1 MAYIIA
7 DNIISPLGE
16 TSEDNYLSVK
26 SGRSGIR
33 AYEPGTC
40 NIPEGFNASLLFED
54 FETLALKSAQKAIA
68 NALKNIA
75 NGQKAI
81 GNAQKNIANEQKNIG
96 NAQLELKGKR
106 TAFILS
112 STKGNIE
119 GNISLADSAQR
130 IASQLG
136 IDSKPIVVCNACIS
150 GLSALILGNRLID
163 SGLYDTAIVCGCDTP
178 RQFILSGFQSLKAL
192 SPEPCRPFDMERMGL
207 NLGEAAATL
216 ILSKNPLQGNSWRM
230 GDGFIRN
237 DAFHIST
244 PSKTA
249 DGLYLS
255 LQRTLESFT
264 KEISSACKQID
275 LKEHLAFINAHGTA
289 TLFNDQMESVAIGR
303 AGLSE
308 LPANAYKSFWGHT
321 MGAAGILETII
332 SMKAIDDDTILGT
345 RGFSELG
352 VSGKMNICAENRPTD
367 KKGFI
372 KMLSGFGGC
381 NATIWATKCPERE
394 NIALSQKEQQEREF
408 TTTHTIRI
416 TPEEVIL
423 DQRKIWEGK
432 EELGEQEGQE
442 HHSLLTS
449 LYKQMIGDYPKFYK
463 MDGLSRLGFVAS
475 EILLNA
481 EKEETD
487 EERAI
492 IFFNHSSSIDSDR
505 NYKESIKDKDN
516 YFPSPSI
523 FVYTLPNIVTGEIAI
538 RNHFQGETSFF
549 ILPDKDEKMMEE
561 ILQASCRDAQS
572 KSFLTGW
579 IDYEDERHF
588 EAELKICRIQP
599 SLIAYQEVKGV
610 KEVKEL
616 RRMSC
621 SLIRRKNKIL
631 K

>member
-16 TSEDNYLSVK
+16 TSEENYLSVK
-26 SGRSGIR
+26 AGRSGIR

-40 NIPEGFNASLLFED
+40 NIPEGFYASLLFED
-54 FETLALKSAQKAIA
+54 FETLALRSAQKAIA
-68 NALKNIA
+68 
-75 NGQKAI
+75 
-81 GNAQKNIANEQKNIG
+81 

-119 GNISLADSAQR
+119 ENISLANSAQR

-163 SGLYDTAIVCGCDTP
+163 SGLYDAAIVCGCDTP

-264 KEISSACKQID
+264 KEISSTCEQID
-275 LKEHLAFINAHGTA
+275 MKEQLAFINAHGTA

-303 AGLSE
+303 AGLSD

-381 NATIWATKCPERE
+381 NATIWAAKSPERE
-394 NIALSQKEQQEREF
+394 NIALSQMEQQNREF

-423 DQRKIWEGK
+423 DQQKLWEGK
-432 EELGEQEGQE
+432 KELGKQEGQE

-449 LYKQMIGDYPKFYK
+449 LYKQMIGNYPKFYK

-481 EKEETD
+481 EKGETD
-487 EERAI
+487 KERAI
-492 IFFNHSSSIDSDR
+492 IFFNHSSSIASDR
-505 NYKESIKDKDN
+505 NYKESINDKDN

-538 RNHFQGETSFF
+538 RNHFHGETSFF
-549 ILPDKDEKMMEE
+549 ILPDKDERMMEE

-588 EAELKICRIQP
+588 EADLKIKKMRN
-599 SLIAYQEVKGV
+599 YK
-610 KEVKEL
+610 
-616 RRMSC
+616 
-621 SLIRRKNKIL
+621 
-631 K
+631 

>member
-16 TSEDNYLSVK
+16 TSEENYLSVK
-26 SGRSGIR
+26 AGRSGIR

-40 NIPEGFNASLLFED
+40 NIPEGFYASLLFED

-68 NALKNIA
+68 NAR
-75 NGQKAI
+75 
-81 GNAQKNIANEQKNIG
+81 
-96 NAQLELKGKR
+96 LELKGKR

-119 GNISLADSAQR
+119 ENISLADSAQR

-136 IDSKPIVVCNACIS
+136 IDAKPIVVCNACIS

-163 SGLYDTAIVCGCDTP
+163 SGLYDAAIVCGCDTP

-216 ILSKNPLQGNSWRM
+216 ILSKNPIQGNSWRM

-255 LQRTLESFT
+255 IQRTLESFT
-264 KEISSACKQID
+264 KEISSTCKQID
-275 LKEHLAFINAHGTA
+275 MKEHLAFINAHGTA

-303 AGLSE
+303 AGLSD

-352 VSGKMNICAENRPTD
+352 VSGEMNICAENRPTD

-381 NATIWATKCPERE
+381 NATIWAAKYPERE
-394 NIALSQKEQQEREF
+394 NIALSQIEQQNREF

-423 DQRKIWEGK
+423 DQQKLWEGK
-432 EELGEQEGQE
+432 KELGEQEGQE
-442 HHSLLTS
+442 HHSLLTT
-449 LYKQMIGDYPKFYK
+449 LYKQMIGNYPKFYK

-481 EKEETD
+481 EKGETD
-487 EERAI
+487 KERAI
-492 IFFNHSSSIDSDR
+492 IFFNHSSSIASDR
-505 NYKESIKDKDN
+505 NYKESINDKDN

-538 RNHFQGETSFF
+538 RNHFHGETSFF
-549 ILPDKDEKMMEE
+549 ILPDKDERLMEE
-561 ILQASCRDAQS
+561 ILQASCRDDQS

-588 EAELKICRIQP
+588 EADLKIKKMRN
-599 SLIAYQEVKGV
+599 YK
-610 KEVKEL
+610 
-616 RRMSC
+616 
-621 SLIRRKNKIL
+621 
-631 K
+631 

>member
-16 TSEDNYLSVK
+16 TSEENYLSVK
-26 SGRSGIR
+26 AGRSGIR

-40 NIPEGFNASLLFED
+40 NIPEGFYASLLFED

-68 NALKNIA
+68 NAQKNIE
-75 NGQKAI
+75 
-81 GNAQKNIANEQKNIG
+81 NAQKDIGNKQKAIG

-119 GNISLADSAQR
+119 ENISLADSAQR

-136 IDSKPIVVCNACIS
+136 IDAKPIVVCNACIS

-163 SGLYDTAIVCGCDTP
+163 SGLYDAAIVCGCDTP

-216 ILSKNPLQGNSWRM
+216 ILSKNPIQGNSWRM

-264 KEISSACKQID
+264 KEISSTCKQID

-303 AGLSE
+303 AGLSD

-381 NATIWATKCPERE
+381 NATIWAAKSPKSEM
-394 NIALSQKEQQEREF
+394 IALSQKEQQKCEF
-408 TTTHTIRI
+408 TTTHAIRI
-416 TPEEVIL
+416 TPEEVVL
-423 DQRKIWEGK
+423 DHQKLWEGNQNANEK
-432 EELGEQEGQE
+432 LEEQEGAG

-449 LYKQMIGDYPKFYK
+449 LYKQMIGNYPKFYK

-481 EKEETD
+481 EKGDMDVERREEEGERLL

-492 IFFNHSSSIDSDR
+492 IFFNHSSSIASDR
-505 NYKESIKDKDN
+505 NYKESINDKDN

-538 RNHFQGETSFF
+538 RNHFHGETSFF
-549 ILPDKDEKMMEE
+549 ILPDKDERMMEE

-588 EAELKICRIQP
+588 EADLKIKKMRN
-599 SLIAYQEVKGV
+599 YK
-610 KEVKEL
+610 
-616 RRMSC
+616 
-621 SLIRRKNKIL
+621 
-631 K
+631 

>member
-16 TSEDNYLSVK
+16 TSEENYLSVK
-26 SGRSGIR
+26 AGRSGIR

-40 NIPEGFNASLLFED
+40 NIPEGFYASLLFED

-68 NALKNIA
+68 NA
-75 NGQKAI
+75 
-81 GNAQKNIANEQKNIG
+81 
-96 NAQLELKGKR
+96 QLELKGKR

-119 GNISLADSAQR
+119 ENISLADSAQR

-136 IDSKPIVVCNACIS
+136 IDAKPIVVCNACIS

-163 SGLYDTAIVCGCDTP
+163 SDLYDAAIVCGCDTP

-216 ILSKNPLQGNSWRM
+216 ILSKNPIQGNSWRM

-264 KEISSACKQID
+264 KEISSTCKQID
-275 LKEHLAFINAHGTA
+275 MKEHLAFINAHGTA

-303 AGLSE
+303 AGLSD

-381 NATIWATKCPERE
+381 NATIWAAKKTERE
-394 NIALSQKEQQEREF
+394 NIALSQIEQQNREF

-423 DQRKIWEGK
+423 DQRKLWERK
-432 EELGEQEGQE
+432 EELGEQEGKE

-449 LYKQMIGDYPKFYK
+449 LYKQMIGNYPKFYK

-487 EERAI
+487 KERAI
-492 IFFNHSSSIDSDR
+492 IFFNHSSSIASDR
-505 NYKESIKDKDN
+505 NYKESINDKDN

-538 RNHFQGETSFF
+538 RNHFHGETSFF
-549 ILPDKDEKMMEE
+549 ILPDKDERMMEE
-561 ILQASCRDAQS
+561 ILQASCRDDQS

-588 EAELKICRIQP
+588 EADLKIKKMRN
-599 SLIAYQEVKGV
+599 YK
-610 KEVKEL
+610 
-616 RRMSC
+616 
-621 SLIRRKNKIL
+621 
-631 K
+631 

>member
-16 TSEDNYLSVK
+16 TSEENYLSVK
-26 SGRSGIR
+26 AGRSGIR

-40 NIPEGFNASLLFED
+40 NIPEGFYASLLFED

-68 NALKNIA
+68 NA
-75 NGQKAI
+75 QKTM
-81 GNAQKNIANEQKNIG
+81 G

-119 GNISLADSAQR
+119 ENISLADSAQR

-136 IDSKPIVVCNACIS
+136 IDSQPIVVCNACIS

-163 SGLYDTAIVCGCDTP
+163 SGLYDSAIVCGCDTP

-216 ILSKNPLQGNSWRM
+216 ILSKNPIQGNSWRM

-264 KEISSACKQID
+264 KEISSTCKQID
-275 LKEHLAFINAHGTA
+275 MKAHLAFINAHGTA

-303 AGLSE
+303 AGLSD

-332 SMKAIDDDTILGT
+332 SMKAIDDNTILGT

-381 NATIWATKCPERE
+381 NATIWAAKSPEKE
-394 NIALSQKEQQEREF
+394 NIALSQIEQQNREF

-423 DQRKIWEGK
+423 DQRKIWERK
-432 EELGEQEGQE
+432 EELREQEGQE

-481 EKEETD
+481 EKGETD
-487 EERAI
+487 KERAI
-492 IFFNHSSSIDSDR
+492 IFFNHSSSIASDR
-505 NYKESIKDKDN
+505 NYKESINDKDN

-549 ILPDKDEKMMEE
+549 ILPDKDERLMEE

-599 SLIAYQEVKGV
+599 SRIANPS
-610 KEVKEL
+610 EL
-616 RRMSC
+616 RYSDE
-621 SLIRRKNKIL
+621 S
-631 K
+631 

>member
-40 NIPEGFNASLLFED
+40 NIPEGFYASLLFED
-54 FETLALKSAQKAIA
+54 FETLALKSAQKAI
-68 NALKNIA
+68 
-75 NGQKAI
+75 
-81 GNAQKNIANEQKNIG
+81 GNV
-96 NAQLELKGKR
+96 QLELKGKR

-119 GNISLADSAQR
+119 ENISLADSAQR
-130 IASQLG
+130 IASLLG
-136 IDSKPIVVCNACIS
+136 IDAKPIVVCNACIS

-163 SGLYDTAIVCGCDTP
+163 SDLYDAAIVCGCDTP

-216 ILSKNPLQGNSWRM
+216 ILSKNPILGNSWRM

-264 KEISSACKQID
+264 KEISSTCKQID
-275 LKEHLAFINAHGTA
+275 MKAHLAFINAHGTA

-303 AGLSE
+303 AGLSD

-381 NATIWATKCPERE
+381 NATIWAAKYPERE
-394 NIALSQKEQQEREF
+394 NIALSQKEQQNREF

-423 DQRKIWEGK
+423 DQRKLWEGK
-432 EELGEQEGQE
+432 KELGEQEGQE

-449 LYKQMIGDYPKFYK
+449 LYKQMIGNYPKFYK

-481 EKEETD
+481 EKGETD
-487 EERAI
+487 KERAI
-492 IFFNHSSSIDSDR
+492 IFFNHSSSIASDR
-505 NYKESIKDKDN
+505 NYKESINDKDN

-538 RNHFQGETSFF
+538 RNHFHGETSFF
-549 ILPDKDEKMMEE
+549 ILPDKDEMMMKE

-588 EAELKICRIQP
+588 EAELKIKKMRN
-599 SLIAYQEVKGV
+599 YK
-610 KEVKEL
+610 
-616 RRMSC
+616 
-621 SLIRRKNKIL
+621 
-631 K
+631 

>member
-16 TSEDNYLSVK
+16 TSEENYLSVK
-26 SGRSGIR
+26 AGRSGIR

-40 NIPEGFNASLLFED
+40 NIPEGFYASLLFED
-54 FETLALKSAQKAIA
+54 FDTLALRSA
-68 NALKNIA
+68 
-75 NGQKAI
+75 QKAI
-81 GNAQKNIANEQKNIG
+81 GNAR
-96 NAQLELKGKR
+96 LELKGKR

-119 GNISLADSAQR
+119 ANISLADSAQR
-130 IASQLG
+130 IATQLG
-136 IDSKPIVVCNACIS
+136 IDAQPIVVCNACIS

-163 SGLYDTAIVCGCDTP
+163 SDLYDAAIVCGCDTP

-216 ILSKNPLQGNSWRM
+216 ILSKNPIQGNSWRM

-255 LQRTLESFT
+255 LQRTLESYT
-264 KEISSACKQID
+264 KEISFTCKQID
-275 LKEHLAFINAHGTA
+275 MKAHLAFINAHGTA

-303 AGLSE
+303 AGLSD

-352 VSGKMNICAENRPTD
+352 VSGKMNICVENRPTD

-381 NATIWATKCPERE
+381 NATIWAAKSPKSEM
-394 NIALSQKEQQEREF
+394 IALSQKEQQECEF

-423 DQRKIWEGK
+423 DQRKLWEGK
-432 EELGEQEGQE
+432 KELGEQEGQE

-449 LYKQMIGDYPKFYK
+449 LYKQMIGNYPKFYK

-481 EKEETD
+481 EKGETD
-487 EERAI
+487 KERAI
-492 IFFNHSSSIDSDR
+492 IFFNHSSSIASDR
-505 NYKESIKDKDN
+505 NYKESINDKDN

-538 RNHFQGETSFF
+538 RNHFHGETSFF
-549 ILPDKDEKMMEE
+549 ILPDKDERLMEE

-588 EAELKICRIQP
+588 EADLKIKKMRN
-599 SLIAYQEVKGV
+599 YK
-610 KEVKEL
+610 
-616 RRMSC
+616 
-621 SLIRRKNKIL
+621 
-631 K
+631 

>member
-16 TSEDNYLSVK
+16 TSEENYLSVK

-40 NIPEGFNASLLFED
+40 NIPEGFYASLLFED
-54 FETLALKSAQKAIA
+54 FETLVLKSAQKAIA
-68 NALKNIA
+68 NA
-75 NGQKAI
+75 
-81 GNAQKNIANEQKNIG
+81 QKNIANELKTMG

-119 GNISLADSAQR
+119 ENISLADSAQR
-130 IASQLG
+130 IATQLG

-216 ILSKNPLQGNSWRM
+216 ILSKNPIQGNSWRM

-264 KEISSACKQID
+264 KEISSTCKQID
-275 LKEHLAFINAHGTA
+275 MKEHLAFINAHGTA

-372 KMLSGFGGC
+372 KILSGFGGC
-381 NATIWATKCPERE
+381 NATIWAAKNPERE
-394 NIALSQKEQQEREF
+394 NIALSQIEQQNREF

-423 DQRKIWEGK
+423 DQQKLWEGK
-432 EELGEQEGQE
+432 KELEEQEGKE
-442 HHSLLTS
+442 HHSLLTT
-449 LYKQMIGDYPKFYK
+449 LYKQMIGNYPKFYK

-481 EKEETD
+481 EKGETD
-487 EERAI
+487 KERAI
-492 IFFNHSSSIDSDR
+492 IFFNHSSSIASDR
-505 NYKESIKDKDN
+505 NYKESINDKDN

-538 RNHFQGETSFF
+538 RNHFHGETSFF
-549 ILPDKDEKMMEE
+549 ILPDKDERLMEE
-561 ILQASCRDAQS
+561 ILQASCRDDQS

-599 SLIAYQEVKGV
+599 SLIANQ
-610 KEVKEL
+610 EVKEL

-621 SLIRRKNKIL
+621 SLIRWKNKIL

>member
-16 TSEDNYLSVK
+16 TSEENYLSVK
-26 SGRSGIR
+26 AGRSGIR

-40 NIPEGFNASLLFED
+40 NIPEGFYASLLFED
-54 FETLALKSAQKAIA
+54 FETLALRSAQKAIA
-68 NALKNIA
+68 NALKNIE
-75 NGQKAI
+75 
-81 GNAQKNIANEQKNIG
+81 NAQKDIGNKQKAIG

-119 GNISLADSAQR
+119 ENISLADSAQR

-136 IDSKPIVVCNACIS
+136 IDAKPIVVCNACIS

-163 SGLYDTAIVCGCDTP
+163 SDLYDAAIVCGCDTP

-216 ILSKNPLQGNSWRM
+216 ILSKNPIQGNSWRM

-264 KEISSACKQID
+264 KEISSTCKQID

-303 AGLSE
+303 AGLSY

-345 RGFSELG
+345 KGFSELG

-394 NIALSQKEQQEREF
+394 NIALSQIEQQNREF

-423 DQRKIWEGK
+423 DQRKLWERM
-432 EELGEQEGQE
+432 EELGEQEGKE
-442 HHSLLTS
+442 HHSLLTT
-449 LYKQMIGDYPKFYK
+449 LYKQMIGNYPKFYK

-481 EKEETD
+481 EKGETD
-487 EERAI
+487 KERAI
-492 IFFNHSSSIDSDR
+492 IFFNHSSSIASDR

-549 ILPDKDEKMMEE
+549 ILPDKDEKMIEE

-588 EAELKICRIQP
+588 EADLKIKKMRN
-599 SLIAYQEVKGV
+599 YK
-610 KEVKEL
+610 
-616 RRMSC
+616 
-621 SLIRRKNKIL
+621 
-631 K
+631 

>member
-16 TSEDNYLSVK
+16 TSEENYLSVK
-26 SGRSGIR
+26 AGRSGIR

-40 NIPEGFNASLLFED
+40 NIPEEFYASLLFED
-54 FETLALKSAQKAIA
+54 FETLALRSAQKAIA
-68 NALKNIA
+68 NA
-75 NGQKAI
+75 Q
-81 GNAQKNIANEQKNIG
+81 Q
-96 NAQLELKGKR
+96 ELQGKR

-119 GNISLADSAQR
+119 ENISLADSAQR

-163 SGLYDTAIVCGCDTP
+163 SGLYDAAIVCGCDTP

-216 ILSKNPLQGNSWRM
+216 ILSKNPIQGNSWRM

-264 KEISSACKQID
+264 KEISSTCKQID
-275 LKEHLAFINAHGTA
+275 MKAHLAFINAHGTA

-303 AGLSE
+303 AGLSD

-381 NATIWATKCPERE
+381 NATIWAAKSPESE
-394 NIALSQKEQQEREF
+394 MIALSQKEQQECEF
-408 TTTHTIRI
+408 TTTHAIRI
-416 TPEEVIL
+416 TPEEVVL
-423 DQRKIWEGK
+423 DHQKLWEGK
-432 EELGEQEGQE
+432 KELGEQEGQE
-442 HHSLLTS
+442 HHSLLTT
-449 LYKQMIGDYPKFYK
+449 LYKQMIGNYPKFYK

-481 EKEETD
+481 EKGETD

-492 IFFNHSSSIDSDR
+492 IFFNHSSSIASDR
-505 NYKESIKDKDN
+505 NYKESINDKDN

-538 RNHFQGETSFF
+538 RNHFHGETSFF
-549 ILPDKDEKMMEE
+549 ILPDKDERMMEE
-561 ILQASCRDAQS
+561 ILQASCRDDQS

-588 EAELKICRIQP
+588 EADLKIKKMRN
-599 SLIAYQEVKGV
+599 YK
-610 KEVKEL
+610 
-616 RRMSC
+616 
-621 SLIRRKNKIL
+621 
-631 K
+631 

>member
-16 TSEDNYLSVK
+16 TSEENYLSVK

-33 AYEPGTC
+33 AYEPGIC
-40 NIPEGFNASLLFED
+40 NIPEGFYASLLFED

-68 NALKNIA
+68 NAR
-75 NGQKAI
+75 
-81 GNAQKNIANEQKNIG
+81 
-96 NAQLELKGKR
+96 LELKGKR

-119 GNISLADSAQR
+119 ENISLADSAQR

-136 IDSKPIVVCNACIS
+136 IDAKPIVVCNACIS

-163 SGLYDTAIVCGCDTP
+163 SGLYDAAIVCGCDTP

-216 ILSKNPLQGNSWRM
+216 ILSKNPIQRNSWRM

-264 KEISSACKQID
+264 KEISSTCEQID
-275 LKEHLAFINAHGTA
+275 LKAHLAFINAHGTA

-381 NATIWATKCPERE
+381 NATIWAAKKPERE
-394 NIALSQKEQQEREF
+394 NIALSQKEQQECEF
-408 TTTHTIRI
+408 TTTHAIRI
-416 TPEEVIL
+416 TPEEVVL
-423 DQRKIWEGK
+423 DHQKLWEGNQNANEK
-432 EELGEQEGQE
+432 LEEQEGAG

-449 LYKQMIGDYPKFYK
+449 LYKQMIGNYPKFYK

-481 EKEETD
+481 EKGDTDVERREEEGERLL

-492 IFFNHSSSIDSDR
+492 IFFNHSSSIASDR
-505 NYKESIKDKDN
+505 NYKESINDKDN

-538 RNHFQGETSFF
+538 RNHLHGETSFF
-549 ILPDKDEKMMEE
+549 ILPDKDERMMEE
-561 ILQASCRDAQS
+561 ILQASCLDDQS

-588 EAELKICRIQP
+588 EADLKIKKMRNEKLQM
-599 SLIAYQEVKGV
+599 
-610 KEVKEL
+610 
-616 RRMSC
+616 R
-621 SLIRRKNKIL
+621 NKIL
-631 K
+631 KSYK

>member
-40 NIPEGFNASLLFED
+40 NIPEGFTASLLFED
-54 FETLALKSAQKAIA
+54 FETLALKSAQKA
-68 NALKNIA
+68 
-75 NGQKAI
+75 
-81 GNAQKNIANEQKNIG
+81 IG

-119 GNISLADSAQR
+119 ENISLADSAQR

-163 SGLYDTAIVCGCDTP
+163 SGLYDAAIVCGCDTP

-255 LQRTLESFT
+255 LQRTLESYT
-264 KEISSACKQID
+264 KEVSSTCEQID

-303 AGLSE
+303 AGLSD

-332 SMKAIDDDTILGT
+332 SMKAIDDNTILGT

-381 NATIWATKCPERE
+381 NATIWAAKSPEKE
-394 NIALSQKEQQEREF
+394 NIALSQIEQQEREF

-423 DQRKIWEGK
+423 DQQKLWEGK
-432 EELGEQEGQE
+432 EELGKQEGKE
-442 HHSLLTS
+442 HHSLLTA

-481 EKEETD
+481 EKGETEEERKNEEEKKKQEGRKEEERKNL

-492 IFFNHSSSIDSDR
+492 IFFNHSSSIASDR
-505 NYKESIKDKDN
+505 NYKESINDKNN

-549 ILPDKDEKMMEE
+549 ILPDKDEMMMEE

-599 SLIAYQEVKGV
+599 SLIANPSG
-610 KEVKEL
+610 L
-616 RRMSC
+616 RYSDK
-621 SLIRRKNKIL
+621 S
-631 K
+631 

>member
-16 TSEDNYLSVK
+16 TSEENYLSVK
-26 SGRSGIR
+26 AGRSGIR

-54 FETLALKSAQKAIA
+54 FETLVLKSAQKAIA

-75 NGQKAI
+75 NELKTI
-81 GNAQKNIANEQKNIG
+81 GNAR
-96 NAQLELKGKR
+96 LELKGKR

-119 GNISLADSAQR
+119 ENISLADSAQR
-130 IASQLG
+130 IATQLG
-136 IDSKPIVVCNACIS
+136 IDSQPIVVCNACIS

-163 SGLYDTAIVCGCDTP
+163 SGLYDAAIVCGCDTP

-216 ILSKNPLQGNSWRM
+216 ILSKNPIQENSWRM

-264 KEISSACKQID
+264 KEISSTCKQID
-275 LKEHLAFINAHGTA
+275 MKAHLAFINAHGTA

-303 AGLSE
+303 AGLSD

-381 NATIWATKCPERE
+381 NATIWAAQKPERE
-394 NIALSQKEQQEREF
+394 NIALSQIEQQNREF

-432 EELGEQEGQE
+432 EELGEQEGLE

-481 EKEETD
+481 EKGETD
-487 EERAI
+487 KEKAI
-492 IFFNHSSSIDSDR
+492 IFFNHSSSIASDR

-538 RNHFQGETSFF
+538 RNHFHGETSFF
-549 ILPDKDEKMMEE
+549 ILPDKDKKMMEE
-561 ILQASCRDAQS
+561 ILQASCRDVQS

-588 EAELKICRIQP
+588 EADLKIKKMRN
-599 SLIAYQEVKGV
+599 YK
-610 KEVKEL
+610 
-616 RRMSC
+616 
-621 SLIRRKNKIL
+621 
-631 K
+631 

>member
-16 TSEDNYLSVK
+16 TSEENYLSVK
-26 SGRSGIR
+26 AGRSGIR

-40 NIPEGFNASLLFED
+40 NIPEGFYASLLFED
-54 FETLALKSAQKAIA
+54 FETLALRSAQKAIA
-68 NALKNIA
+68 NAR
-75 NGQKAI
+75 
-81 GNAQKNIANEQKNIG
+81 
-96 NAQLELKGKR
+96 LELKGKR

-119 GNISLADSAQR
+119 ENISLADSAQR

-136 IDSKPIVVCNACIS
+136 IDAKPIVVCNACIS

-163 SGLYDTAIVCGCDTP
+163 SDLYDAAIVCGCDTP

-216 ILSKNPLQGNSWRM
+216 ILSKNPIQGNSWRM

-264 KEISSACKQID
+264 KEISSTCKQID
-275 LKEHLAFINAHGTA
+275 LKEQLAFINAHGTA

-303 AGLSE
+303 AGLSD

-381 NATIWATKCPERE
+381 NATIWAAKTPERE
-394 NIALSQKEQQEREF
+394 NIALSQIEQQNREF

-423 DQRKIWEGK
+423 DQRKLWEGK
-432 EELGEQEGQE
+432 EELGEQEGKE

-449 LYKQMIGDYPKFYK
+449 LYKQMIGNYPKFYK

-481 EKEETD
+481 EKGETD
-487 EERAI
+487 KERAI
-492 IFFNHSSSIDSDR
+492 IFFNHSSSIASDR
-505 NYKESIKDKDN
+505 NYKESINDKDN

-538 RNHFQGETSFF
+538 RNHFHGETSFF
-549 ILPDKDEKMMEE
+549 ILPDKDERMMEE

-579 IDYEDERHF
+579 IDYKDERHF
-588 EAELKICRIQP
+588 EADLKIKKMRNEKLQM
-599 SLIAYQEVKGV
+599 
-610 KEVKEL
+610 
-616 RRMSC
+616 R
-621 SLIRRKNKIL
+621 NKIL
-631 K
+631 KSYK

>member
-16 TSEDNYLSVK
+16 TSEGNYLSVK

-40 NIPEGFNASLLFED
+40 NIPEGFYASLLFED
-54 FETLALKSAQKAIA
+54 FETLALRSAQKAIA
-68 NALKNIA
+68 NAQKDIENAQKDIG
-75 NGQKAI
+75 NKQKAI
-81 GNAQKNIANEQKNIG
+81 GNG
-96 NAQLELKGKR
+96 RLELKGKR

-119 GNISLADSAQR
+119 ENISLADSAQR

-136 IDSKPIVVCNACIS
+136 IDAKPIVVCNACIS

-163 SGLYDTAIVCGCDTP
+163 SGLYDAVIVCGCDTP

-216 ILSKNPLQGNSWRM
+216 ILSKNPIQGNTWRM

-275 LKEHLAFINAHGTA
+275 MKEHLAFINAHGTA

-381 NATIWATKCPERE
+381 NATIWAAKSPERE
-394 NIALSQKEQQEREF
+394 YIDLSQKEQQNREF

-423 DQRKIWEGK
+423 DQRKLWEGNQNANEK
-432 EELGEQEGQE
+432 LEEQEGAG

-449 LYKQMIGDYPKFYK
+449 LYRQMIGNYPKFYK

-481 EKEETD
+481 EKGETD
-487 EERAI
+487 VERREEEGERLLEERAI
-492 IFFNHSSSIDSDR
+492 IFFNHSSSIASDR
-505 NYKESIKDKDN
+505 NYKESINDKDN

-538 RNHFQGETSFF
+538 RNHFHGETSFF
-549 ILPDKDEKMMEE
+549 ILPDKDERMMEE

-588 EAELKICRIQP
+588 EADLKIKKMRN
-599 SLIAYQEVKGV
+599 YK
-610 KEVKEL
+610 
-616 RRMSC
+616 
-621 SLIRRKNKIL
+621 
-631 K
+631 

>member
-16 TSEDNYLSVK
+16 TSEENYLSVK

-54 FETLALKSAQKAIA
+54 FETLALKSAQKAI
-68 NALKNIA
+68 
-75 NGQKAI
+75 
-81 GNAQKNIANEQKNIG
+81 GNV
-96 NAQLELKGKR
+96 QLELKGKR

-119 GNISLADSAQR
+119 ENISLADSAQR

-163 SGLYDTAIVCGCDTP
+163 SGLYDAAIVCGCDTP

-216 ILSKNPLQGNSWRM
+216 ILSKNPIQENSWRM

-264 KEISSACKQID
+264 KEISSTCKQID

-303 AGLSE
+303 AGLSD

-381 NATIWATKCPERE
+381 NATIWAAQKPERE
-394 NIALSQKEQQEREF
+394 NIALSQIEQQNREF

-432 EELGEQEGQE
+432 EELGEQEGLE

-481 EKEETD
+481 EKGETD
-487 EERAI
+487 KEKAI
-492 IFFNHSSSIDSDR
+492 IFFNHSSSIASDR

-538 RNHFQGETSFF
+538 RNHFHGETSFF
-549 ILPDKDEKMMEE
+549 ILPDKDKKMMEE
-561 ILQASCRDAQS
+561 ILQASCRDVQS

-599 SLIAYQEVKGV
+599 SLIANPSDLQYPDK
-610 KEVKEL
+610 
-616 RRMSC
+616 S
-621 SLIRRKNKIL
+621 
-631 K
+631 

>member
-16 TSEDNYLSVK
+16 TSEENYLSVK

-40 NIPEGFNASLLFED
+40 NIPEGFYASLLFED
-54 FETLALKSAQKAIA
+54 FETLALKSAQKAI
-68 NALKNIA
+68 
-75 NGQKAI
+75 
-81 GNAQKNIANEQKNIG
+81 GNVR
-96 NAQLELKGKR
+96 LELKGKH

-119 GNISLADSAQR
+119 ENISLADSAQR

-136 IDSKPIVVCNACIS
+136 IDAKPIVVCNACIS

-163 SGLYDTAIVCGCDTP
+163 SGLYDAAIVCGCDTP
-178 RQFILSGFQSLKAL
+178 RQFILSGFQALKAL

-216 ILSKNPLQGNSWRM
+216 ILSKNPILGNSWRM

-264 KEISSACKQID
+264 KEISSTCKQID

-332 SMKAIDDDTILGT
+332 SMKAIDDNTILGT

-381 NATIWATKCPERE
+381 NATIWAAKNPERE
-394 NIALSQKEQQEREF
+394 NIALSQIEQQNREF

-423 DQRKIWEGK
+423 DQRKLWEGK
-432 EELGEQEGQE
+432 KELGEQEGQE
-442 HHSLLTS
+442 HHSLLTT
-449 LYKQMIGDYPKFYK
+449 LYKQMIGNYPKFYK

-481 EKEETD
+481 EKGETD
-487 EERAI
+487 KERAI
-492 IFFNHSSSIDSDR
+492 IFFNHSSSIASDR
-505 NYKESIKDKDN
+505 NYKESINDKDN

-549 ILPDKDEKMMEE
+549 ILPDKDEMMMEE

-599 SLIAYQEVKGV
+599 SLIANPSDLQYPDK
-610 KEVKEL
+610 
-616 RRMSC
+616 S
-621 SLIRRKNKIL
+621 
-631 K
+631 

>member
-16 TSEDNYLSVK
+16 TSEENYLSVK
-26 SGRSGIR
+26 AGRSGIR

-40 NIPEGFNASLLFED
+40 NIPEGFYASLLFED
-54 FETLALKSAQKAIA
+54 FETLALRSAQKAIA
-68 NALKNIA
+68 NA
-75 NGQKAI
+75 
-81 GNAQKNIANEQKNIG
+81 QKNIANELKTIG
-96 NAQLELKGKR
+96 NERLELKGKR

-119 GNISLADSAQR
+119 ENISLADSAQR

-136 IDSKPIVVCNACIS
+136 IDAKPIVVCNACIS

-163 SGLYDTAIVCGCDTP
+163 SGLYDAAIVCGCDTP

-216 ILSKNPLQGNSWRM
+216 ILSKNPIQGNSWRM

-264 KEISSACKQID
+264 KEISSTCKQID

-303 AGLSE
+303 AGLSD

-381 NATIWATKCPERE
+381 NATIWAAKNPERE
-394 NIALSQKEQQEREF
+394 NIALSQIEQQNREF

-423 DQRKIWEGK
+423 DQRKLWEGNQNANEK
-432 EELGEQEGQE
+432 LGEQEGKE

-449 LYKQMIGDYPKFYK
+449 LYKQMIGNYPKFYK

-481 EKEETD
+481 EKGETD
-487 EERAI
+487 KERAI
-492 IFFNHSSSIDSDR
+492 IFFNHSSSIASDR
-505 NYKESIKDKDN
+505 NYKESINDKDN

-538 RNHFQGETSFF
+538 RNHFHGETSFF
-549 ILPDKDEKMMEE
+549 ILPDKDERMMED

-588 EAELKICRIQP
+588 EADLKIKKMRN
-599 SLIAYQEVKGV
+599 YK
-610 KEVKEL
+610 
-616 RRMSC
+616 
-621 SLIRRKNKIL
+621 
-631 K
+631 

>member
-16 TSEDNYLSVK
+16 TSEENYLSVK
-26 SGRSGIR
+26 AGRSGIR

-40 NIPEGFNASLLFED
+40 NIPEGFYASLLFED

-68 NALKNIA
+68 NAR
-75 NGQKAI
+75 
-81 GNAQKNIANEQKNIG
+81 
-96 NAQLELKGKR
+96 LELKGKR

-119 GNISLADSAQR
+119 KNISLADSAQR

-136 IDSKPIVVCNACIS
+136 IDAKPIVVCNACIS

-163 SGLYDTAIVCGCDTP
+163 SGLYDAAIVCGCDTP

-216 ILSKNPLQGNSWRM
+216 ILSKNPIQGNSWRM

-264 KEISSACKQID
+264 KEISSTCKQID

-303 AGLSE
+303 AGLSD

-381 NATIWATKCPERE
+381 NATIWAAKSPESE
-394 NIALSQKEQQEREF
+394 MIALSQKEQQECEF
-408 TTTHTIRI
+408 TTTHAIRI
-416 TPEEVIL
+416 TPEEVVL
-423 DQRKIWEGK
+423 DHQKLWEGNQNANEK
-432 EELGEQEGQE
+432 LEEQEGAG

-449 LYKQMIGDYPKFYK
+449 LYKQMIGNYPKFYK

-481 EKEETD
+481 EKGDTDVERREEEGERLL

-492 IFFNHSSSIDSDR
+492 IFFNHSSSIASDR
-505 NYKESIKDKDN
+505 NYKESINDKNN

-538 RNHFQGETSFF
+538 RNHFHGETSFF
-549 ILPDKDEKMMEE
+549 ILPDKDERLMEE

-588 EAELKICRIQP
+588 EADLKIKKMRN
-599 SLIAYQEVKGV
+599 YK
-610 KEVKEL
+610 
-616 RRMSC
+616 
-621 SLIRRKNKIL
+621 
-631 K
+631 

>member
-16 TSEDNYLSVK
+16 TSEENYLSVK
-26 SGRSGIR
+26 AGRSGIR

-40 NIPEGFNASLLFED
+40 NIPEGFYASLLFED
-54 FETLALKSAQKAIA
+54 FETLVLKSAQKA
-68 NALKNIA
+68 
-75 NGQKAI
+75 
-81 GNAQKNIANEQKNIG
+81 IG

-119 GNISLADSAQR
+119 ENISLADSAQR

-136 IDSKPIVVCNACIS
+136 IDAKPIVVCNACIS

-163 SGLYDTAIVCGCDTP
+163 SGLYDAAIVCGCDTP

-216 ILSKNPLQGNSWRM
+216 ILSKNPIHGNSWRM

-264 KEISSACKQID
+264 KEISSTCKQID
-275 LKEHLAFINAHGTA
+275 LKAHLAFINAHGTA

-303 AGLSE
+303 AGLSD

-352 VSGKMNICAENRPTD
+352 VSGKMNICAENRQTD

-381 NATIWATKCPERE
+381 NATIWAAKKPERE
-394 NIALSQKEQQEREF
+394 NIALSQIEQQNREF

-423 DQRKIWEGK
+423 DQQKLWEGK
-432 EELGEQEGQE
+432 KELGEQEGQE
-442 HHSLLTS
+442 HHSLLTT
-449 LYKQMIGDYPKFYK
+449 LYKQMIGNYPKFYK

-481 EKEETD
+481 EKGETD
-487 EERAI
+487 VERREEEGERLLEERAI
-492 IFFNHSSSIDSDR
+492 IFFNHSSSIASDR
-505 NYKESIKDKDN
+505 SYKESINDKDN

-538 RNHFQGETSFF
+538 RNHFHGETSFF
-549 ILPDKDEKMMEE
+549 ILPDKDERMMEE

-579 IDYEDERHF
+579 VDYEDERHF
-588 EAELKICRIQP
+588 EADLKIKKMRN
-599 SLIAYQEVKGV
+599 YK
-610 KEVKEL
+610 
-616 RRMSC
+616 
-621 SLIRRKNKIL
+621 
-631 K
+631 

>member
-54 FETLALKSAQKAIA
+54 FETLALKSAQKAIG
-68 NALKNIA
+68 
-75 NGQKAI
+75 NG
-81 GNAQKNIANEQKNIG
+81 
-96 NAQLELKGKR
+96 QLELKGKR

-119 GNISLADSAQR
+119 ENISLADSAQR
-130 IASQLG
+130 IATQLG
-136 IDSKPIVVCNACIS
+136 IDAKPIVVCNACIS
-150 GLSALILGNRLID
+150 GLSALILGNRLIE
-163 SGLYDTAIVCGCDTP
+163 SGLYDAAIVCGCDTP

-216 ILSKNPLQGNSWRM
+216 ILSKNPIQGNSWRL
-230 GDGFIRN
+230 GDGVIRN

-264 KEISSACKQID
+264 KEISSTCKQID

-303 AGLSE
+303 AGLSD

-381 NATIWATKCPERE
+381 NATIWAAKKPERE
-394 NIALSQKEQQEREF
+394 NIALSQIEQQNREF

-423 DQRKIWEGK
+423 DQRKIWERK
-432 EELGEQEGQE
+432 EELGEQEGLE

-481 EKEETD
+481 EKEET
-487 EERAI
+487 EEEKAI
-492 IFFNHSSSIDSDR
+492 IFFNHSSSIASDR

-549 ILPDKDEKMMEE
+549 ILPDKDERLMEE

-588 EAELKICRIQP
+588 EAELKIKKMRN
-599 SLIAYQEVKGV
+599 YK
-610 KEVKEL
+610 
-616 RRMSC
+616 
-621 SLIRRKNKIL
+621 
-631 K
+631 

>member
-16 TSEDNYLSVK
+16 TSEENYLSVK
-26 SGRSGIR
+26 AGRSGIR
-33 AYEPGTC
+33 AYEPGTY
-40 NIPEGFNASLLFED
+40 NIPEGFYASLLFED
-54 FETLALKSAQKAIA
+54 FETLALRSAQKAIA
-68 NALKNIA
+68 NA
-75 NGQKAI
+75 
-81 GNAQKNIANEQKNIG
+81 QKNIG
-96 NAQLELKGKR
+96 NERLELKGKR

-119 GNISLADSAQR
+119 ENISLADSAQR

-163 SGLYDTAIVCGCDTP
+163 SGLYDAAIVCGCDTP

-216 ILSKNPLQGNSWRM
+216 ILSKNPIQGNSWRM

-264 KEISSACKQID
+264 KEISSTCKQID
-275 LKEHLAFINAHGTA
+275 MKEHLAFINAHGTA

-303 AGLSE
+303 AGLSD

-381 NATIWATKCPERE
+381 NATIWAAKNPERE
-394 NIALSQKEQQEREF
+394 NIALSQIEQQNREF

-423 DQRKIWEGK
+423 DQQKLWERKK
-432 EELGEQEGQE
+432 ELGEQEGKE

-449 LYKQMIGDYPKFYK
+449 LYKQMIGNYPKFYK

-481 EKEETD
+481 EKGETD
-487 EERAI
+487 KERAI
-492 IFFNHSSSIDSDR
+492 IFFNHSSSIASDR
-505 NYKESIKDKDN
+505 NYKESINDKDN

-538 RNHFQGETSFF
+538 RNHFHGETSFF
-549 ILPDKDEKMMEE
+549 ILPNKDERMMEE
-561 ILQASCRDAQS
+561 ILQASCRDDQS

-588 EAELKICRIQP
+588 EADLKIKKMR
-599 SLIAYQEVKGV
+599 
-610 KEVKEL
+610 
-616 RRMSC
+616 
-621 SLIRRKNKIL
+621 NKIL
-631 K
+631 KSYK

>member
-26 SGRSGIR
+26 AGRSGIR

-40 NIPEGFNASLLFED
+40 NIPEGFYASLLFED

-68 NALKNIA
+68 NALKNIE
-75 NGQKAI
+75 
-81 GNAQKNIANEQKNIG
+81 NAQKDIGNEQKTMG

-119 GNISLADSAQR
+119 KNISLADSAQR

-136 IDSKPIVVCNACIS
+136 IDTKPIVVCNACIS

-163 SGLYDTAIVCGCDTP
+163 SGLYDAAIVCGCDTP

-216 ILSKNPLQGNSWRM
+216 ILSKNPLQGNFWRM

-255 LQRTLESFT
+255 LQRTLESYT
-264 KEISSACKQID
+264 KEVSSACEQID
-275 LKEHLAFINAHGTA
+275 MKEHLAFINAHGTA

-303 AGLSE
+303 AGLSD

-381 NATIWATKCPERE
+381 NATIWAAKSPERE
-394 NIALSQKEQQEREF
+394 MIALSQKEQQECEF
-408 TTTHTIRI
+408 TTTHAIRI
-416 TPEEVIL
+416 TPEEVVL
-423 DQRKIWEGK
+423 DHQKLWEGNQNANEK
-432 EELGEQEGQE
+432 LEEQEGSG

-449 LYKQMIGDYPKFYK
+449 LYKQMIGNYPKFYK

-481 EKEETD
+481 EKGETD
-487 EERAI
+487 VERREEEGERLLEERAI
-492 IFFNHSSSIDSDR
+492 IFFNHSSSIASDR
-505 NYKESIKDKDN
+505 NYKESINDKDN

-538 RNHFQGETSFF
+538 RNHFHGETSFF
-549 ILPDKDEKMMEE
+549 ILPDKDERMMEE

-588 EAELKICRIQP
+588 EADLKIKKMRN
-599 SLIAYQEVKGV
+599 YK
-610 KEVKEL
+610 
-616 RRMSC
+616 
-621 SLIRRKNKIL
+621 
-631 K
+631 

>member
-16 TSEDNYLSVK
+16 TSEENYLSVK
-26 SGRSGIR
+26 AGRSGIR

-40 NIPEGFNASLLFED
+40 NIPEGFYASLLFED
-54 FETLALKSAQKAIA
+54 FETLALRSVQKAIA
-68 NALKNIA
+68 
-75 NGQKAI
+75 
-81 GNAQKNIANEQKNIG
+81 

-119 GNISLADSAQR
+119 ENISLADSAQR

-136 IDSKPIVVCNACIS
+136 IDAKPIVVCNACIS

-163 SGLYDTAIVCGCDTP
+163 SDLYDAAIVCGCDTP

-192 SPEPCRPFDMERMGL
+192 SPEPCHPFDMERMGL

-216 ILSKNPLQGNSWRM
+216 ILSKNPIQENSWRM

-264 KEISSACKQID
+264 KEISSTCKQID

-303 AGLSE
+303 AGLSD

-381 NATIWATKCPERE
+381 NATIWAAKSPKSEM
-394 NIALSQKEQQEREF
+394 IALSQKEQQKCEF
-408 TTTHTIRI
+408 TTTHAIRI
-416 TPEEVIL
+416 TPEEVVL
-423 DQRKIWEGK
+423 DHQKLWEGNQNANEK
-432 EELGEQEGQE
+432 LEEQEGAG

-449 LYKQMIGDYPKFYK
+449 LYKQMIGNYPKFYK

-481 EKEETD
+481 EKEDTD

-492 IFFNHSSSIDSDR
+492 IFFNHSSSIASDR

-549 ILPDKDEKMMEE
+549 ILPDKDERMMEE
-561 ILQASCRDAQS
+561 ILQASCRDDQS

-588 EAELKICRIQP
+588 EADLKIKKMRN
-599 SLIAYQEVKGV
+599 YK
-610 KEVKEL
+610 
-616 RRMSC
+616 
-621 SLIRRKNKIL
+621 
-631 K
+631 

>member
-16 TSEDNYLSVK
+16 TSEENYLSVK
-26 SGRSGIR
+26 AGRSGIR

-40 NIPEGFNASLLFED
+40 NIPEGFYASLLFED
-54 FETLALKSAQKAIA
+54 FETLALRSAQKAIA
-68 NALKNIA
+68 
-75 NGQKAI
+75 
-81 GNAQKNIANEQKNIG
+81 

-119 GNISLADSAQR
+119 ENISLADSAQR

-136 IDSKPIVVCNACIS
+136 IDAKPIVVCNACIS

-163 SGLYDTAIVCGCDTP
+163 SDLYDAAIVCGCDTP

-216 ILSKNPLQGNSWRM
+216 ILSKNPIQGNSWRM

-264 KEISSACKQID
+264 KEISSTCKQID
-275 LKEHLAFINAHGTA
+275 MKAHLAFINAHGTA

-303 AGLSE
+303 AGLSD

-381 NATIWATKCPERE
+381 NATIWAAKYPERE
-394 NIALSQKEQQEREF
+394 NIALSQIEQQNREF
-408 TTTHTIRI
+408 TTTHAIRI
-416 TPEEVIL
+416 TPEEVVL
-423 DQRKIWEGK
+423 DHQKLWEGNQNANEK
-432 EELGEQEGQE
+432 LEEQEGAG

-449 LYKQMIGDYPKFYK
+449 LYKQMIGNYPKFYK

-481 EKEETD
+481 EKGDTDVERREEEGERLL

-492 IFFNHSSSIDSDR
+492 IFFNHSSSIASDR
-505 NYKESIKDKDN
+505 NYKESINDKDN

-538 RNHFQGETSFF
+538 RNHFHGETSFF
-549 ILPDKDEKMMEE
+549 ILPDKDERMMEE

-588 EAELKICRIQP
+588 EADLKIKKMRN
-599 SLIAYQEVKGV
+599 YK
-610 KEVKEL
+610 
-616 RRMSC
+616 
-621 SLIRRKNKIL
+621 
-631 K
+631 

>member
-16 TSEDNYLSVK
+16 TSEENYLSVK
-26 SGRSGIR
+26 AGRSGIR

-40 NIPEGFNASLLFED
+40 NIPEGFYASLLFED

-68 NALKNIA
+68 NAQKNIENA
-75 NGQKAI
+75 QKDI
-81 GNAQKNIANEQKNIG
+81 GNAQKAIG
-96 NAQLELKGKR
+96 KGQLELKGKR

-119 GNISLADSAQR
+119 ENISLADSAQR

-163 SGLYDTAIVCGCDTP
+163 SGLYDAAIVCGCDTP

-216 ILSKNPLQGNSWRM
+216 ILSKNPIQGNSWRM
-230 GDGFIRN
+230 GNGFIRN

-264 KEISSACKQID
+264 KEISSTCKQID

-303 AGLSE
+303 AGLSD

-381 NATIWATKCPERE
+381 NATIWAAKSPESE
-394 NIALSQKEQQEREF
+394 MIALSQKEQQECEF
-408 TTTHTIRI
+408 TTTHAIRI
-416 TPEEVIL
+416 TPEEVVL
-423 DQRKIWEGK
+423 DHQKLWEGNQNANEK
-432 EELGEQEGQE
+432 LEEQEGAG

-449 LYKQMIGDYPKFYK
+449 LYKQMIGNYPKFYK

-481 EKEETD
+481 EKGDTDVERREEEGERLL

-492 IFFNHSSSIDSDR
+492 IFFNHSSSIASDR
-505 NYKESIKDKDN
+505 NYKESINDKNN

-538 RNHFQGETSFF
+538 RNHFHGETSFF
-549 ILPDKDEKMMEE
+549 ILPDKDERMMEE

-588 EAELKICRIQP
+588 EADLKIKKMRN
-599 SLIAYQEVKGV
+599 YK
-610 KEVKEL
+610 
-616 RRMSC
+616 
-621 SLIRRKNKIL
+621 
-631 K
+631 

>member
-16 TSEDNYLSVK
+16 TSEENYLSVK
-26 SGRSGIR
+26 AGRSGIR

-40 NIPEGFNASLLFED
+40 NIPEGFYASLLFED
-54 FETLALKSAQKAIA
+54 FETLALRSAQKAIA
-68 NALKNIA
+68 NA
-75 NGQKAI
+75 QKTM
-81 GNAQKNIANEQKNIG
+81 G

-119 GNISLADSAQR
+119 ENISLADSAQR

-163 SGLYDTAIVCGCDTP
+163 SGLYDAAIVCGCDTP

-216 ILSKNPLQGNSWRM
+216 ILSKNPIQGNSWRM

-264 KEISSACKQID
+264 KEISSTCKQID
-275 LKEHLAFINAHGTA
+275 MKAHLAFINAHGTA

-303 AGLSE
+303 AGLSD

-332 SMKAIDDDTILGT
+332 SMKAIDDDTILGA

-381 NATIWATKCPERE
+381 NATIWAAKYPERE
-394 NIALSQKEQQEREF
+394 NIALSQMEQQNREF

-423 DQRKIWEGK
+423 DQRKLWERK
-432 EELGEQEGQE
+432 EELGEQEGKE

-449 LYKQMIGDYPKFYK
+449 LYKQMIGNYPKFYK

-481 EKEETD
+481 EKGETD
-487 EERAI
+487 KERAI
-492 IFFNHSSSIDSDR
+492 IFFNHSSSIASDR
-505 NYKESIKDKDN
+505 NYKESINDKDN

-538 RNHFQGETSFF
+538 RNHFHGETSFF
-549 ILPDKDEKMMEE
+549 ILPDKDERMMEE

-588 EAELKICRIQP
+588 EADLKIKKMRNEKLQM
-599 SLIAYQEVKGV
+599 
-610 KEVKEL
+610 
-616 RRMSC
+616 R
-621 SLIRRKNKIL
+621 NKIL
-631 K
+631 KSYK

>member
-16 TSEDNYLSVK
+16 TSEENYLSVK
-26 SGRSGIR
+26 AGRSGIR

-40 NIPEGFNASLLFED
+40 NILEGFYASLLFED
-54 FETLALKSAQKAIA
+54 FETLALRSAQKAIA
-68 NALKNIA
+68 
-75 NGQKAI
+75 
-81 GNAQKNIANEQKNIG
+81 

-119 GNISLADSAQR
+119 ENISLADSAQR
-130 IASQLG
+130 IARQLG
-136 IDSKPIVVCNACIS
+136 IDAKPIVVCNACIS

-163 SGLYDTAIVCGCDTP
+163 SDLYDAAIVCGCDTP

-216 ILSKNPLQGNSWRM
+216 ILSKNPIQGNSWRM

-264 KEISSACKQID
+264 KEISSTCEQID
-275 LKEHLAFINAHGTA
+275 LKEQLAFINAHGTA

-303 AGLSE
+303 AGLSD

-381 NATIWATKCPERE
+381 NATIWAAKKPERE
-394 NIALSQKEQQEREF
+394 NIALSQIEQQNREF

-423 DQRKIWEGK
+423 DQRKLWEGK
-432 EELGEQEGQE
+432 EELGEQEGKE

-449 LYKQMIGDYPKFYK
+449 LYKQMIGNYPKFYK

-481 EKEETD
+481 EKGETD
-487 EERAI
+487 KERAI
-492 IFFNHSSSIDSDR
+492 IFFNHSSSIASDR
-505 NYKESIKDKDN
+505 NYKESINDKDN

-538 RNHFQGETSFF
+538 RNHFHGETSFF
-549 ILPDKDEKMMEE
+549 ILPDKDERMMEE
-561 ILQASCRDAQS
+561 ILQASCRDDQS

-588 EAELKICRIQP
+588 EADLKIKKMRN
-599 SLIAYQEVKGV
+599 YK
-610 KEVKEL
+610 
-616 RRMSC
+616 
-621 SLIRRKNKIL
+621 
-631 K
+631 

>member
-16 TSEDNYLSVK
+16 TSEENYLSVK
-26 SGRSGIR
+26 AGRSGIR

-40 NIPEGFNASLLFED
+40 NIPEGFYASLLFED
-54 FETLALKSAQKAIA
+54 FETLTLRSAQKAIA

-75 NGQKAI
+75 NALKT
-81 GNAQKNIANEQKNIG
+81 IG

-119 GNISLADSAQR
+119 ENISLADSAQR

-136 IDSKPIVVCNACIS
+136 IDSQPIVVCNACIS

-163 SGLYDTAIVCGCDTP
+163 SDLYDAAIVCGCDTP

-216 ILSKNPLQGNSWRM
+216 ILSKNPIQGNSWRM

-264 KEISSACKQID
+264 KEISSTCKQID
-275 LKEHLAFINAHGTA
+275 MKAHLAFINAHGTA

-303 AGLSE
+303 AGLSD

-381 NATIWATKCPERE
+381 NATIWAAKKPERE
-394 NIALSQKEQQEREF
+394 NIALSQIEQQNREF

-416 TPEEVIL
+416 TPEEVVL
-423 DQRKIWEGK
+423 DHQKLWEGNQNANEK
-432 EELGEQEGQE
+432 LGEQEGQE
-442 HHSLLTS
+442 HHSLLTT
-449 LYKQMIGDYPKFYK
+449 LYKQMIGNYPKFYK

-481 EKEETD
+481 EKGETD
-487 EERAI
+487 KERAI
-492 IFFNHSSSIDSDR
+492 IFFNHSSSIASDR
-505 NYKESIKDKDN
+505 NYKESINDKDN

-538 RNHFQGETSFF
+538 RNHFHGETSFF
-549 ILPDKDEKMMEE
+549 ILPDKDERMMEE

-588 EAELKICRIQP
+588 EADLKIKKMRN
-599 SLIAYQEVKGV
+599 YK
-610 KEVKEL
+610 
-616 RRMSC
+616 
-621 SLIRRKNKIL
+621 
-631 K
+631 

>member
-16 TSEDNYLSVK
+16 TSEENYLSVK
-26 SGRSGIR
+26 AGRSGIR

-40 NIPEGFNASLLFED
+40 NIPEGFYASLLFED
-54 FETLALKSAQKAIA
+54 FETLALRSAQKAMA
-68 NALKNIA
+68 
-75 NGQKAI
+75 
-81 GNAQKNIANEQKNIG
+81 NAQKNIGNEQKDIGNKQKAIG

-119 GNISLADSAQR
+119 ENISLADSAQR

-136 IDSKPIVVCNACIS
+136 IDAKPIVACNACIS

-163 SGLYDTAIVCGCDTP
+163 SGLYDAAIVCGCDTP

-216 ILSKNPLQGNSWRM
+216 ILSKNSIQGNSWRM

-255 LQRTLESFT
+255 LQRTLESYT
-264 KEISSACKQID
+264 KEISSTCKQID
-275 LKEHLAFINAHGTA
+275 MKAHLAFINAHGTA

-303 AGLSE
+303 AGLSD

-381 NATIWATKCPERE
+381 NATIWAAKNPERE
-394 NIALSQKEQQEREF
+394 NIALSQIEQQNREF
-408 TTTHTIRI
+408 TTSHTIRI

-423 DQRKIWEGK
+423 DQRKLWERNQNANEK
-432 EELGEQEGQE
+432 LDEQEGAG

-449 LYKQMIGDYPKFYK
+449 LYRQMIGNYPKFYK

-481 EKEETD
+481 EKGETD
-487 EERAI
+487 KERAI
-492 IFFNHSSSIDSDR
+492 IFFNHSSSIASDR
-505 NYKESIKDKDN
+505 NYKESINDKDN

-538 RNHFQGETSFF
+538 RNHFHGETSFF
-549 ILPDKDEKMMEE
+549 ILPDKDERMMEE

-588 EAELKICRIQP
+588 EADLKIKKMRN
-599 SLIAYQEVKGV
+599 YK
-610 KEVKEL
+610 
-616 RRMSC
+616 
-621 SLIRRKNKIL
+621 
-631 K
+631 

>member
-16 TSEDNYLSVK
+16 TSEENYLSVK
-26 SGRSGIR
+26 AGRSGIR

-40 NIPEGFNASLLFED
+40 NIPEGFYASLLFED
-54 FETLALKSAQKAIA
+54 FETLALRSAQKAIA
-68 NALKNIA
+68 NA
-75 NGQKAI
+75 
-81 GNAQKNIANEQKNIG
+81 QKNIE

-119 GNISLADSAQR
+119 ENISLADSAQR
-130 IASQLG
+130 IATQLG

-163 SGLYDTAIVCGCDTP
+163 SGLYDAAIVCGCDTP

-216 ILSKNPLQGNSWRM
+216 ILSKNPIQRNSWRM

-264 KEISSACKQID
+264 KEISSTCKQID
-275 LKEHLAFINAHGTA
+275 MKEHLAFINAHGTA

-303 AGLSE
+303 AGLSD

-381 NATIWATKCPERE
+381 NATIWAAKKPERE
-394 NIALSQKEQQEREF
+394 NIALSQIEQQNREF
-408 TTTHTIRI
+408 TTSHTIRI

-423 DQRKIWEGK
+423 DQRKLWERK
-432 EELGEQEGQE
+432 EELGKQEGQE

-449 LYKQMIGDYPKFYK
+449 LYKQMIGNYPKFYK

-481 EKEETD
+481 EKGETD
-487 EERAI
+487 KERAI
-492 IFFNHSSSIDSDR
+492 IFFNHSSSIASDR
-505 NYKESIKDKDN
+505 NYKESINDKDN

-538 RNHFQGETSFF
+538 RNHFHGETSFF
-549 ILPDKDEKMMEE
+549 ILPDKDERLMEE

-588 EAELKICRIQP
+588 EADLKIKKMR
-599 SLIAYQEVKGV
+599 
-610 KEVKEL
+610 
-616 RRMSC
+616 
-621 SLIRRKNKIL
+621 NKIL
-631 K
+631 KSYK

>member
-16 TSEDNYLSVK
+16 TSEENYLSVK
-26 SGRSGIR
+26 AGRSGIR

-40 NIPEGFNASLLFED
+40 NIPEGFYASLLFED

-68 NALKNIA
+68 NA
-75 NGQKAI
+75 
-81 GNAQKNIANEQKNIG
+81 
-96 NAQLELKGKR
+96 QLELKGKR

-119 GNISLADSAQR
+119 ENISLADSAQR

-163 SGLYDTAIVCGCDTP
+163 SGLYDSAIVCGCDTP

-216 ILSKNPLQGNSWRM
+216 ILSKNPIQGNSWRM

-264 KEISSACKQID
+264 KEISSTCKQID
-275 LKEHLAFINAHGTA
+275 MKAHLAFINAHGTA

-303 AGLSE
+303 AGLSD

-381 NATIWATKCPERE
+381 NATIWAAKYPERE
-394 NIALSQKEQQEREF
+394 NIALSQIEQQNCEF

-423 DQRKIWEGK
+423 DQRKLWEGK
-432 EELGEQEGQE
+432 KELGEQEGQE

-449 LYKQMIGDYPKFYK
+449 LYRQMIGNYPKFYK

-481 EKEETD
+481 EKGETD
-487 EERAI
+487 KERAI
-492 IFFNHSSSIDSDR
+492 IFFNHSSSIASDR
-505 NYKESIKDKDN
+505 NYKESINDKDN

-538 RNHFQGETSFF
+538 RNHFHGETSFF
-549 ILPDKDEKMMEE
+549 ILPDKDERMMEE
-561 ILQASCRDAQS
+561 ILQASCRDTQS

-588 EAELKICRIQP
+588 EADLKIKKMRNYKLQM
-599 SLIAYQEVKGV
+599 
-610 KEVKEL
+610 
-616 RRMSC
+616 R
-621 SLIRRKNKIL
+621 NKIL
-631 K
+631 KSYK

>member
-16 TSEDNYLSVK
+16 TSEENYLSVK
-26 SGRSGIR
+26 AGRSGIR

-40 NIPEGFNASLLFED
+40 NIPEGFYASLLFED

-68 NALKNIA
+68 NA
-75 NGQKAI
+75 QKT
-81 GNAQKNIANEQKNIG
+81 IG

-119 GNISLADSAQR
+119 ENISLADSAQR
-130 IASQLG
+130 IATQLG
-136 IDSKPIVVCNACIS
+136 IDAKPIVVCNACIS

-163 SGLYDTAIVCGCDTP
+163 SDLYDAAIVCGCDTP

-216 ILSKNPLQGNSWRM
+216 ILSKNPIQGNSWRM

-264 KEISSACKQID
+264 KEISSTCKQID
-275 LKEHLAFINAHGTA
+275 MKEHLAFINAHGTA

-303 AGLSE
+303 VGLSD

-381 NATIWATKCPERE
+381 NATIWAAKNPERE
-394 NIALSQKEQQEREF
+394 NIALSQIEQQNREF

-423 DQRKIWEGK
+423 DQQKLWEGK
-432 EELGEQEGQE
+432 KELEEQEGKE
-442 HHSLLTS
+442 HHSLLTT
-449 LYKQMIGDYPKFYK
+449 LYKQMIGNYPKFYK

-481 EKEETD
+481 EKGETD
-487 EERAI
+487 KERAI
-492 IFFNHSSSIDSDR
+492 IFFNHSSSIASDR
-505 NYKESIKDKDN
+505 NYKESINDKDN

-538 RNHFQGETSFF
+538 RNHFHGETSFF
-549 ILPDKDEKMMEE
+549 ILPDKDKKMMEE

-588 EAELKICRIQP
+588 EAELKIKKMRN
-599 SLIAYQEVKGV
+599 YK
-610 KEVKEL
+610 
-616 RRMSC
+616 
-621 SLIRRKNKIL
+621 
-631 K
+631 

>member
-16 TSEDNYLSVK
+16 TSEENYLSVK
-26 SGRSGIR
+26 AGRSGIH

-40 NIPEGFNASLLFED
+40 NIPEGFYASLLFED

-68 NALKNIA
+68 NAR
-75 NGQKAI
+75 
-81 GNAQKNIANEQKNIG
+81 
-96 NAQLELKGKR
+96 LELKGKR

-119 GNISLADSAQR
+119 ENISLADSAQR

-136 IDSKPIVVCNACIS
+136 IDSQPIVVCNACIS

-163 SGLYDTAIVCGCDTP
+163 SDLYDTAIVCGCDTP

-216 ILSKNPLQGNSWRM
+216 ILSKNPIQGNSWRM

-264 KEISSACKQID
+264 KEISSTCKQID

-303 AGLSE
+303 AGLSD

-381 NATIWATKCPERE
+381 NATIWAAKNPERE
-394 NIALSQKEQQEREF
+394 NIALSQIEQQNCEF

-423 DQRKIWEGK
+423 DQRKLWEGK
-432 EELGEQEGQE
+432 KELGEQEGKE
-442 HHSLLTS
+442 HHSLLTT
-449 LYKQMIGDYPKFYK
+449 LYKQMIGNYPKFYK

-481 EKEETD
+481 EKGETD
-487 EERAI
+487 KERAI
-492 IFFNHSSSIDSDR
+492 IFFNHSSSIASDR
-505 NYKESIKDKDN
+505 NYKESINDKDN

-538 RNHFQGETSFF
+538 RNHFHGETSFF
-549 ILPDKDEKMMEE
+549 ILPDKDERMMEE
-561 ILQASCRDAQS
+561 ILQASCRDDQS

-588 EAELKICRIQP
+588 EADLKIKKMRN
-599 SLIAYQEVKGV
+599 YK
-610 KEVKEL
+610 
-616 RRMSC
+616 
-621 SLIRRKNKIL
+621 
-631 K
+631 

>member
-16 TSEDNYLSVK
+16 TSEENYLSVK
-26 SGRSGIR
+26 AGRSGIR

-40 NIPEGFNASLLFED
+40 NIPEEFYASLLFED
-54 FETLALKSAQKAIA
+54 FETLALRSAQKAIA
-68 NALKNIA
+68 
-75 NGQKAI
+75 
-81 GNAQKNIANEQKNIG
+81 

-119 GNISLADSAQR
+119 ENISLADSAQR

-136 IDSKPIVVCNACIS
+136 IDAKPIVVCNACIS

-163 SGLYDTAIVCGCDTP
+163 SGLYDSAIVCGCDTP

-216 ILSKNPLQGNSWRM
+216 ILSKNPIQGNSWRM

-264 KEISSACKQID
+264 KEISSTCKQID

-303 AGLSE
+303 AGLSD

-381 NATIWATKCPERE
+381 NATIWAAPNPERE
-394 NIALSQKEQQEREF
+394 NIALSQMEQQNREF

-423 DQRKIWEGK
+423 DQRKLWEGK

-449 LYKQMIGDYPKFYK
+449 LYKQMIGNYPKFYK

-481 EKEETD
+481 EKGETD
-487 EERAI
+487 KERAI
-492 IFFNHSSSIDSDR
+492 IFFNHSSSIASDR
-505 NYKESIKDKDN
+505 NYKESINDKDN

-538 RNHFQGETSFF
+538 RNHFHGETSFF
-549 ILPDKDEKMMEE
+549 ILPDKDERLMEE

-588 EAELKICRIQP
+588 EADLKIEKMRN
-599 SLIAYQEVKGV
+599 YK
-610 KEVKEL
+610 
-616 RRMSC
+616 
-621 SLIRRKNKIL
+621 
-631 K
+631 

>member
-16 TSEDNYLSVK
+16 TSEENYLSVK

-40 NIPEGFNASLLFED
+40 NIPEGFYASLLFED

-68 NALKNIA
+68 NA
-75 NGQKAI
+75 
-81 GNAQKNIANEQKNIG
+81 
-96 NAQLELKGKR
+96 QLELKGKR

-119 GNISLADSAQR
+119 ENISLADSAQR

-163 SGLYDTAIVCGCDTP
+163 SGLYDAAIVCGCDTP

-216 ILSKNPLQGNSWRM
+216 ILSKNPILGNSWRM

-264 KEISSACKQID
+264 KEISSTCKQID

-303 AGLSE
+303 AGLSD

-352 VSGKMNICAENRPTD
+352 VSGKMNICAENRQTD

-381 NATIWATKCPERE
+381 NATIWAAKSPESE
-394 NIALSQKEQQEREF
+394 MIALSQKEQQECEF
-408 TTTHTIRI
+408 TTTHAIRI
-416 TPEEVIL
+416 TPEEVVL
-423 DQRKIWEGK
+423 DHQKLWEGNQNANEK
-432 EELGEQEGQE
+432 LEEQEGAG
-442 HHSLLTS
+442 HHSLLTT
-449 LYKQMIGDYPKFYK
+449 LYKQMIGNYPKFYK

-481 EKEETD
+481 EKGDTDVERREEEGERLL

-492 IFFNHSSSIDSDR
+492 IFFNHSSSIASDR
-505 NYKESIKDKDN
+505 NYKESINDKDN

-538 RNHFQGETSFF
+538 RNHFHGETSFF
-549 ILPDKDEKMMEE
+549 ILPDKDERMMEE

-588 EAELKICRIQP
+588 EADLKIKKMRN
-599 SLIAYQEVKGV
+599 YK
-610 KEVKEL
+610 
-616 RRMSC
+616 
-621 SLIRRKNKIL
+621 
-631 K
+631 

>member
-16 TSEDNYLSVK
+16 TSEENYLSVK
-26 SGRSGIR
+26 AGRSGIR

-40 NIPEGFNASLLFED
+40 NIPEEFYASLLFED
-54 FETLALKSAQKAIA
+54 FETLALRSAQKAIA
-68 NALKNIA
+68 
-75 NGQKAI
+75 
-81 GNAQKNIANEQKNIG
+81 

-119 GNISLADSAQR
+119 ENISLADSAQR

-136 IDSKPIVVCNACIS
+136 IDAKPIVVCNACIS

-163 SGLYDTAIVCGCDTP
+163 SGLYDSAIVCGCDTP

-216 ILSKNPLQGNSWRM
+216 ILSKNPIQGNSWRM

-264 KEISSACKQID
+264 KEISSTCEQID
-275 LKEHLAFINAHGTA
+275 MKEQLAFINAHGTA

-303 AGLSE
+303 AGLSD

-381 NATIWATKCPERE
+381 NATIWAAKSPEKE
-394 NIALSQKEQQEREF
+394 YIALSQKEQQEREF

-423 DQRKIWEGK
+423 DQRKLWEGK
-432 EELGEQEGQE
+432 KELGEQEGKE

-449 LYKQMIGDYPKFYK
+449 LYKQMIDNYPKFYK
-463 MDGLSRLGFVAS
+463 MDGLCRLGFVAS

-481 EKEETD
+481 EKGETD
-487 EERAI
+487 KERAI
-492 IFFNHSSSIDSDR
+492 IFFNHSSSIASDR
-505 NYKESIKDKDN
+505 NYKESINDKDN

-538 RNHFQGETSFF
+538 RNHFHGETSFF
-549 ILPDKDEKMMEE
+549 ILPNKDERMMEE

-579 IDYEDERHF
+579 IDYEDEKHF
-588 EAELKICRIQP
+588 EADLKIKKMRN
-599 SLIAYQEVKGV
+599 YK
-610 KEVKEL
+610 
-616 RRMSC
+616 
-621 SLIRRKNKIL
+621 
-631 K
+631 

>member
-16 TSEDNYLSVK
+16 TSEENYLSVK
-26 SGRSGIR
+26 AGRSGIR

-40 NIPEGFNASLLFED
+40 NIPEGFYASLLFED
-54 FETLALKSAQKAIA
+54 FETLTLRSAQKAIA
-68 NALKNIA
+68 NA
-75 NGQKAI
+75 
-81 GNAQKNIANEQKNIG
+81 QKNIG
-96 NAQLELKGKR
+96 NARLELKGKR

-119 GNISLADSAQR
+119 ENISLADSAQR

-163 SGLYDTAIVCGCDTP
+163 SGLYDAAIVCGCDTP

-216 ILSKNPLQGNSWRM
+216 ILSKNPIQGNSWRM

-255 LQRTLESFT
+255 LQRTLKSFT
-264 KEISSACKQID
+264 KEISSTCKQID
-275 LKEHLAFINAHGTA
+275 MKAHLAFINAHGTA

-303 AGLSE
+303 AGLSD

-381 NATIWATKCPERE
+381 NATIWAAQNPERE
-394 NIALSQKEQQEREF
+394 NIALSQKEQQKREF
-408 TTTHTIRI
+408 TTSHTIRI

-423 DQRKIWEGK
+423 DQRKLWERK
-432 EELGEQEGQE
+432 EELGEQEGKE
-442 HHSLLTS
+442 HHSLLTT
-449 LYKQMIGDYPKFYK
+449 LYKQMIGNYPKFYK

-481 EKEETD
+481 EKGETD
-487 EERAI
+487 KERAI
-492 IFFNHSSSIDSDR
+492 IFFNHSSSIASDR
-505 NYKESIKDKDN
+505 NYKESINDKDN

-538 RNHFQGETSFF
+538 RNHFHGETSFF
-549 ILPDKDEKMMEE
+549 ILPDKDERLMEE

-572 KSFLTGW
+572 NSFLTGW

-588 EAELKICRIQP
+588 EADLKIKKMRNEKLQM
-599 SLIAYQEVKGV
+599 
-610 KEVKEL
+610 
-616 RRMSC
+616 R
-621 SLIRRKNKIL
+621 NKIL
-631 K
+631 KSYK